1 MDLDN
6 GGRPLYIGATTD
18 AWDRYKS
25 HAASLRKVCAPK
37 VPDGIELGDF
47 LFAFIPTSEPWE
59 IWSFEVLMIEW
70 LNPLFNDREILGG
83 IGSGGKPGSASVN
96 YFADPSKL
104 TEDERS
110 AQTARRDRVRELS
123 SDLEAHPFLS
133 VNPPTE

>member
-1 MDLDN
+1 
-6 GGRPLYIGATTD
+6 
-18 AWDRYKS
+18 
-25 HAASLRKVCAPK
+25 
-37 VPDGIELGDF
+37 
-47 LFAFIPTSEPWE
+47 
-59 IWSFEVLMIEW
+59 MIEW

-83 IGSGGKPGSASVN
+83 IGSGGKPGSAFAN

-123 SDLEAHPFLS
+123 SDLEAQPFLS